1 MTTADFDEPEMPEA
15 APEAKPW
22 PERPA
27 AELPER
33 GARVEADKIGDLAA
47 SAGIRRVHALAWRDL
62 DDVEAGGSEVH
73 IDEIAKRW
81 AAAGVEVTLRTS
93 WAQGQPTEAVRDGYK
108 VIRRA
113 GRYMVFPRAAAAEL
127 AGRTGPRDA
136 LIEIWNGMPFL
147 SPLWCRG
154 PRIVFLH
161 HVHAEMW
168 GMTLPPG
175 LAKWGEL
182 LESRIAPPLYGRTH
196 IVTLSES
203 SKHEMVEDLGF
214 RADRVSVV
222 HPGIDPRFTPGTEEQ
237 RSSGPLMVAVGRLAP
252 VKRYD
257 LLVRAAAQARKQVPG
272 LRLHIVGDGYER
284 PVVEAAIDEVGGQD
298 WVTLRGYLS
307 DAELIDLYRQAWI
320 VSSAS
325 AREGW
330 GMTLTEAAACGTPA
344 VATRIAGHSDAVVD
358 GVSGVLAGVDGD
370 VEANLAEALVDV
382 LGDPRRLAQLRQ
394 GALARA
400 AALTWGQTATQVMRI
415 LATEVSRRHGRT

>member
-1 MTTADFDEPEMPEA
+1 MTTADFDEPESQT
-15 APEAKPW
+15 
-22 PERPA
+22 
-27 AELPER
+27 
-33 GARVEADKIGDLAA
+33 VDKIGDLAA

-93 WAQGQPTEAVRDGYK
+93 WAQGQPAETMRSGYR

-113 GRYMVFPRAAAAEL
+113 GRYMVFPRAAVAEL

-147 SPLWCRG
+147 SPLWCYG

-175 LAKWGEL
+175 IAKWGEL
-182 LESRIAPPLYGRTH
+182 LEAKFAPPLYSRTH

-214 RADRVSVV
+214 REDKVSVV
-222 HPGIDPRFTPGTEEQ
+222 HPGIDPRFSPGTDDQ
-237 RSSGPLMVAVGRLAP
+237 RSTEPLVVAVGRLAP

-257 LLVRAAAQARKQVPG
+257 LLVRAAAKAREQVPG
-272 LRLHIVGDGYER
+272 LRLEIVGEGYDR
-284 PVVEAAIDEVGGQD
+284 PVVEAAVDQVGGSE

-307 DAELIDLYRQAWI
+307 DAELIDLYRQAW
-320 VSSAS
+320 VVASAS

-344 VATRIAGHSDAVVD
+344 VATRIAGHEDAVVD
-358 GVSGVLAGVDGD
+358 GVSGVLAPVDGD
-370 VEANLAEALVDV
+370 SGAVEANLAEAFVDV

-415 LATEVSRRHGRT
+415 LAAEVSRRRGRT

>member
-1 MTTADFDEPEMPEA
+1 VSTAERDDDRATFAEA
-15 APEAKPW
+15 E
-22 PERPA
+22 
-27 AELPER
+27 
-33 GARVEADKIGDLAA
+33 KIGDLAA

-93 WAQGQPTEAVRDGYK
+93 WAQGQPTEAMRDGYK

-113 GRYMVFPRAAAAEL
+113 GRYMVFPRAAAAEIL
-127 AGRTGPRDA
+127 GRTGPRDA

-168 GMTLPPG
+168 GMTLPPQ
-175 LAKWGEL
+175 LAKWGNL
-182 LESRIAPPLYGRTH
+182 LEERIAPPLYGRTH

-203 SKHEMVEDLGF
+203 SKREMVDDLGF
-214 RADRVSVV
+214 KDSRVTVV
-222 HPGIDPRFTPGTEEQ
+222 HPGIDPRFTPA
-237 RSSGPLMVAVGRLAP
+237 SGPDPEAERSKDPLIVAVGRLAP

-257 LLVRAAAQARKQVPG
+257 VLVRAAAHARQRIPN
-272 LRLHIVGDGYER
+272 LRLHIVGDGYEK

-298 WVTLRGYLS
+298 WVSLRGYLT
-307 DAELIDLYRQAWI
+307 DAELIDLYRQAW
-320 VSSAS
+320 VVASAS

-344 VATRIAGHSDAVVD
+344 VATRIAGHQDAVVD
-358 GVSGVLAGVDGD
+358 GVSGVLAPIEGD
-370 VEANLAEALVDV
+370 VAANLAEALVDV
-382 LGDPRRLAQLRQ
+382 LDDPRRLDQLRQ

-415 LATEVSRRHGRT
+415 LAAEVASRRGRA

>member
-1 MTTADFDEPEMPEA
+1 MTTADRDEA
-15 APEAKPW
+15 SDT
-22 PERPA
+22 
-27 AELPER
+27 L
-33 GARVEADKIGDLAA
+33 DKIGDLAA

-81 AAAGVEVTLRTS
+81 AAAGVDVTLRTS
-93 WAQGQPTEAVRDGYK
+93 WAQGQPTEAMRDGYK

-168 GMTLPPG
+168 GMTLPPQ
-175 LAKWGEL
+175 LAKFGNL
-182 LESRIAPPLYGRTH
+182 LEQRIAPPLYGRTH

-203 SKHEMVEDLGF
+203 SKLEMVEDLGF
-214 RADRVSVV
+214 REDRVSVV
-222 HPGIDPRFTPGTEEQ
+222 HPGIDTRFTPGGERSEE
-237 RSSGPLMVAVGRLAP
+237 PLMVAVGRLAP

-257 LLVRAAAQARKQVPG
+257 LLVRAAAKARQRVPN
-272 LRLHIVGDGYER
+272 LHLQIVGDGYER
-284 PVVEAAIDEVGGQD
+284 PVVEAAIDEVGGQE
-298 WVTLRGYLS
+298 WISLRGYLTEG
-307 DAELIDLYRQAWI
+307 ELVDLYRRAWI

-344 VATRIAGHSDAVVD
+344 VATRIAGHADAVVD
-358 GVSGVLAGVDGD
+358 GVSGVLADASGSRGE
-370 VEANLAEALVDV
+370 VEAHLAEALVDV
-382 LGDPRRLAQLRQ
+382 LDDPRRLEQLRQ

-400 AALTWGQTATQVMRI
+400 AALTWDQTATQVMRI
-415 LATEVSRRHGRT
+415 LATEVSGRRGRT